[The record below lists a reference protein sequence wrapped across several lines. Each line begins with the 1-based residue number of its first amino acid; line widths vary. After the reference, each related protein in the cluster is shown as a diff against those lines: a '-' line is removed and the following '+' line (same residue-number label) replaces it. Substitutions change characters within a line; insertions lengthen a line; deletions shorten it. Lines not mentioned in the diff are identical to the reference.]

1 MKEIFMRRSIRNYS
15 EKRIENEKIDKLLRA
30 AMQAPSAANQRPWEF
45 IVVKD
50 KNMLNKLSKTHAYSK
65 MINNCAVCLV
75 LSGNLKR
82 MVFPE
87 FWQQDMSAAAQN
99 VLLEATHLGLGAVWI
114 GVAPIEDRMEYLREI
129 LKLDVNIQPFCLIPL
144 GYPENSE
151 NLFLDRYDSKRVR
164 YIK

>member
-1 MKEIFMRRSIRNYS
+1 MKEIFIRRSIREYS
-15 EKRIENEKIDKLLRA
+15 EKMIENEKIDKLLCA

-45 IVVKD
+45 IIVRERNILD
-50 KNMLNKLSKTHAYSK
+50 KLSKVHAYSK
-65 MINNCAVCLV
+65 MINRCSVCLV

-99 VLLEATHLGLGAVWI
+99 ILLEATHLGLGAVWI
-114 GVAPIEDRMEYLREI
+114 GIAPIEKRMNYLREI
-129 LKLDVNIQPFCLIPL
+129 LELDDYIQPFCLISL
-144 GYPENSE
+144 GYPKNFK
-151 NLFLDRYDSKRVR
+151 NTFIDRYDSERVK